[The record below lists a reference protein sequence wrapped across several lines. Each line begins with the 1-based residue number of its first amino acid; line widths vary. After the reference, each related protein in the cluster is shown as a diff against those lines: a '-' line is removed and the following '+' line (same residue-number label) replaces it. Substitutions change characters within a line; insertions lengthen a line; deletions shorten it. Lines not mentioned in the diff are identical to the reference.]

1 MTRKI
6 TRTLLAAAV
15 MMAMYSGSAFA
26 QDNQRPAWLGPA
38 TQQEQTTSQNT
49 NQNQP
54 NMKDQQGAWNQQQK
68 PDTTTSHD
76 KTRQQPPTMNQGN
89 DNKTKQPWQPG
100 TWNKQQKQDTT
111 TNQDKTRQQPPT
123 MKKDNNN
130 KDNHSW
136 KPDSQDQQNYPDQ
149 SQRDHKIQNKGCP

>member
-68 PDTTTSHD
+68 PDTTTS
-76 KTRQQPPTMNQGN
+76 
-89 DNKTKQPWQPG
+89 
-100 TWNKQQKQDTT
+100 
-111 TNQDKTRQQPPT
+111 QDKTRQQPPT

-149 SQRDHKIQNKGCP
+149 SQRDQKKR